1 MRVSRRW
8 HPLTPDELRAI
19 FPQPETDAIDAIVW
33 GMASTGMG
41 AGEYWGRWHLQGD
54 RIHIEGTKRA
64 GRVRDVPL
72 VTPPAVPRMHRRTF
86 EDGVRERSRD
96 LTPYDL
102 RRSYANWLEAA
113 GIPRA
118 RRRLYLG
125 HSAGDVTDLY
135 EMHEV
140 AALLVDDA
148 RRLTSLLEPPRRKSP
163 HKSPHTSP
171 KKAKAPRRKS
181 QRLL

>member
-135 EMHEV
+135 ETHEV
-140 AALLVDDA
+140 AAFLAEDA
-148 RRLTSLLEPPRRKSP
+148 
-163 HKSPHTSP
+163 
-171 KKAKAPRRKS
+171 
-181 QRLL
+181 QRLREYVAPASRAKSHGLSHGRSREQRRA